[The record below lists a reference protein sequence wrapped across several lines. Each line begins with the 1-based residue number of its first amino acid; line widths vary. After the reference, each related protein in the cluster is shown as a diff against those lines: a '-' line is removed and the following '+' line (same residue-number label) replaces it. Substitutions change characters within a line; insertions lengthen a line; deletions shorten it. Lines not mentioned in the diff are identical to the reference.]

1 MEVISVVRKLQSSY
15 GKRRISPL
23 WEYGYFVD
31 FSCENIVSIFF
42 VGEFEFS
49 CELKFHQLTR
59 ALSAS
64 H

>member
-49 CELKFHQLTR
+49 
-59 ALSAS
+59 
-64 H
+64 